1 MTTLPTLPAATGT
14 AGTAGTE
21 ALADVGRD
29 RMPRAAGVGRG
40 GSRPV
45 GVLLSA
51 LFVLVLAL
59 FIIGPLLWLGIRA
72 FATSWTYPNLW
83 PDGWTLQWW
92 RAVFDD
98 PNLTHSVA
106 LSFEFAFVTIAVSA
120 LICLPAAYAFARFDF
135 PGRRVFLIGIF
146 ATNAFP
152 KMGLFVA
159 LASLFYA
166 FNLMTTFAGVVIV
179 HVLGTVVFMTWIPAA
194 AFAAVPRSYEE
205 AARDAGAGRFTVLRT
220 VTLPLALP
228 GILIALIL
236 SFLASFDE
244 AQGTYLVGSP
254 DYVTMPTQMYS
265 LVLNYPPQVAAVFSI
280 LLAIP
285 SAVLLLLV
293 RKHVMGGQLA
303 EGFQIR

>member
-1 MTTLPTLPAATGT
+1 MTSLPTLPAATTPTTPDAAAPTIMALPRT
-14 AGTAGTE
+14 AGQ
-21 ALADVGRD
+21 
-29 RMPRAAGVGRG
+29 GRG
-40 GSRPV
+40 PGRLLGPV
-45 GVLLSA
+45 LSV
-51 LFVLVLAL
+51 LFVLVLGVFVL
-59 FIIGPLLWLGIRA
+59 GPLLWLGVRA
-72 FATSWTYPNLW
+72 FATTWTYPNLM

-92 RAVFDD
+92 NTVFQD
-98 PNLTHSVA
+98 PNLKTSVV
-106 LSFEFAFVTIAVSA
+106 LSFEFALVTMVVSA
-120 LICLPAAYAFARFDF
+120 VLCLPAAYAFSRFDF
-135 PGRRVFLIGIF
+135 PGRRVFLIGLF

-166 FNLMTTFAGVVIV
+166 FNLMSTFVGVVIV

-194 AFAAVPRSYEE
+194 AFSAVPRSYEE
-205 AARDAGAGRFTVLRT
+205 AARDAGAGRFTVLRK
-220 VTLPLALP
+220 VTLPLAMP
-228 GILIALIL
+228 GITVALIM

-244 AQGTYLVGSP
+244 AQGTYLVGNP
-254 DYVTMPTQMYS
+254 EYITMPTQMYS

>member
-1 MTTLPTLPAATGT
+1 MTTLPTLPAVQV
-14 AGTAGTE
+14 E
-21 ALADVGRD
+21 ADTTVPARAPVE
-29 RMPRAAGVGRG
+29 RAAGSRRGPGRWVGR
-40 GSRPV
+40 
-45 GVLLSA
+45 LLSA
-51 LFVLVLAL
+51 LFMLAMAV
-59 FIIGPLLWLGIRA
+59 FILGPLLWLGIRA
-72 FATSWTYPNLW
+72 FATSWTYPSLT
-83 PDGWTLQWW
+83 PDAWTMQWW
-92 RAVFDD
+92 GEVFKD
-98 PNLTHSVA
+98 PNLLSSVR
-106 LSFEFAFVTIAVSA
+106 LSFQFALTTMIVSA
-120 LICLPAAYAFARFDF
+120 VICLPAAYAFSRFEF
-135 PGRRVFLIGIF
+135 PGRRIFLVGLF

-166 FNLMTTFAGVVIV
+166 FNLMSTFVGVVIV
-179 HVLGTVVFMTWIPAA
+179 HVLGTLVFMTWIPAA

-205 AARDAGAGRFTVLRT
+205 AARDAGANRFTVLRK

-228 GILIALIL
+228 GITVALIM

-244 AQGTYLVGSP
+244 AQGTYLVGNP
-254 DYVTMPTQMYS
+254 EFITMPTQMYT

-280 LLAIP
+280 MLAIP

>member
-1 MTTLPTLPAATGT
+1 MTTMPTLPAAQLERDT
-14 AGTAGTE
+14 AVPSPAPLERKAGQRR
-21 ALADVGRD
+21 GRS
-29 RMPRAAGVGRG
+29 RWLGR
-40 GSRPV
+40 
-45 GVLLSA
+45 LLST
-51 LFVLVLAL
+51 LFVLVLGV
-59 FIIGPLLWLGIRA
+59 FILGPLLWLGIRA
-72 FATSWTYPNLW
+72 FATGWTYPNLT

-92 RAVFDD
+92 QSVFDD
-98 PNLTHSVA
+98 PNPKSSVV
-106 LSFEFAFVTIAVSA
+106 LSFQFALTTMLVSA
-120 LICLPAAYAFARFDF
+120 VLCLPAAYAFARFDF
-135 PGRRVFLIGIF
+135 PGRRIFLVGLF

-166 FNLMTTFAGVVIV
+166 FNLMSTFVGVVIV

-220 VTLPLALP
+220 ITFPLALP
-228 GILIALIL
+228 GITVALIM

-244 AQGTYLVGSP
+244 AQGTYLVGNPSFI
-254 DYVTMPTQMYS
+254 TMPTQMYS

-280 LLAIP
+280 MLAIP

-293 RKHVMGGQLA
+293 RKHVMGGHLA